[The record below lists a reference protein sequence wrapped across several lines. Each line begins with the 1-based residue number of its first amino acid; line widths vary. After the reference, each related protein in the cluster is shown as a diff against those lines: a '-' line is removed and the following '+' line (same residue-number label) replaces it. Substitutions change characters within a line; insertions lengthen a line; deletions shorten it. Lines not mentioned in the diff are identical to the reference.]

1 MFRVTEG
8 RNLSLK
14 CFQVERKQP
23 HPGSLQRS
31 LSLTASDEADFAG
44 EDIEAVASSM
54 AGTESIV
61 ISRIAKTFTSLTKPE
76 VKAVCGV
83 SLKMYP
89 GEITAIL
96 GEWLLP

>member
-1 MFRVTEG
+1 M
-8 RNLSLK
+8 
-14 CFQVERKQP
+14 
-23 HPGSLQRS
+23 
-31 LSLTASDEADFAG
+31 SLTASDEADFAG
-44 EDIEAVASSM
+44 EDIEPVASSV

-61 ISRIAKTFTSLTKPE
+61 ISRLVKTFTSLTKPE

-96 GEWLLP
+96 GKKSIICPASAIKPR

>member
-1 MFRVTEG
+1 
-8 RNLSLK
+8 
-14 CFQVERKQP
+14 
-23 HPGSLQRS
+23 
-31 LSLTASDEADFAG
+31 
-44 EDIEAVASSM
+44 M

-61 ISRIAKTFTSLTKPE
+61 ISRIVKTFTSLTKPE

-96 GEWLLP
+96 GEQ